1 MINKERFTRMIQPK
15 TIVVFGSRGAGYAI
29 RECQRIGFEGEIWA
43 VHPKRDELDGLKC
56 YRSIAEL
63 PGIPDAAYVAVNAEA
78 AIEIVREL
86 DEIGCGGAALYASGF
101 SEVGGD
107 GVERQERL
115 VAAAGDMPIIGPNCY
130 GIINAMDRVALWPDQ
145 HGCKPVDKG
154 VAIITQSGNIAIN
167 MTMQRRGVPVAYMFT
182 LGNQAAVSIAE
193 VMDAVLEDDRV
204 TAIGLHIEAIKD
216 VNEFDRVARVAH
228 EKKVPIIA
236 MKTGRSS
243 AAAKIAMSHT
253 SSLAGADSLFNALFD
268 RLGIARVNTVN
279 DLLETLKLISILG
292 PLKGNKVASMSCSG
306 GEAGVMADLIEDTN
320 LVFPD
325 LTQEDADRVEET
337 LGDYVSMSNPL
348 DYHTYIWGDEEAK
361 TATFSAM
368 MSGGFD
374 ATMLL
379 LDWPNYEG
387 ADHTDWD
394 AGKNALINASRAT
407 GGKGIVLASMAECMP
422 EHAIEI
428 ARDGGIAPMIGLDTC
443 LKALNASYKVG
454 LALERDLP
462 EPLAMSKPISGDVEM
477 LDEWKSKKLLNS
489 YGLQTPESAL
499 VSNATE
505 AVAAAEALG
514 FPVVVKAVGS
524 HLAHKTEMGAVK
536 LNMKNGDDVNDAV
549 EAMSDLSDRFLVEK
563 MVPDFIAELIIG
575 VTRDDQFG
583 PTLVIGAGGIL
594 VELLK
599 DSATLLLPTSEEKIR
614 EAIDGLKTSMLLKGF
629 RGKPE
634 ADIDAVVKAVIAV
647 AKFVDDHPDQ
657 VEELDVN
664 PLMVCPKGQGAFA
677 ADALIR
683 MSSK

>member
-1 MINKERFTRMIQPK
+1 MIQPK

-86 DEIGCGGAALYASGF
+86 TEIGCGGAALYASGF

-115 VAAAGDMPIIGPNCY
+115 VEAAGDMPIIGPNCY

-216 VNEFDRVARVAH
+216 VNEFDRVARIAH

-306 GEAGVMADLIEDTN
+306 GEAGVMADLIEDTD

-325 LTQEDADRVEET
+325 LTKEHADRVEET

-348 DYHTYIWGDEEAK
+348 DYHTYIWGDEDAK

-394 AGKNALINASRAT
+394 AGRNALINASRAT

-422 EHAIEI
+422 SHAIEI
-428 ARDGGIAPMIGLDTC
+428 ARNGGIAPMIGLDTC

-599 DSATLLLPTSEEKIR
+599 DSATLLLPTSEEEIR
-614 EAIDGLKTSMLLKGF
+614 QAINGLKTSMLLKGF
-629 RGKPE
+629 RGKSE
-634 ADIDAVVKAVIAV
+634 ADIDAIVKAVMAV
-647 AKFVDDHPDQ
+647 AKFVDDYPHQ

>member
-86 DEIGCGGAALYASGF
+86 TEIGCGGAALYASGF

-115 VAAAGDMPIIGPNCY
+115 VEAAGDMPIIGPNCY

-216 VNEFDRVARVAH
+216 VNEFDRVARIAH

-306 GEAGVMADLIEDTN
+306 GEAGVMADLIEDTD

-325 LTQEDADRVEET
+325 LTKEHADRVEET

-348 DYHTYIWGDEEAK
+348 DYHTYIWGDEDAK

-394 AGKNALINASRAT
+394 AGRNALINASRAT

-422 EHAIEI
+422 SHAIEI
-428 ARDGGIAPMIGLDTC
+428 ARNGGIAPMIGLDTC

-599 DSATLLLPTSEEKIR
+599 DSATLLLPTSEEEIR
-614 EAIDGLKTSMLLKGF
+614 QAINGLKTSMLLKGF
-629 RGKPE
+629 RGKSE
-634 ADIDAVVKAVIAV
+634 ADIDAIVKAVMAV
-647 AKFVDDHPDQ
+647 AKFVDDYPHQ